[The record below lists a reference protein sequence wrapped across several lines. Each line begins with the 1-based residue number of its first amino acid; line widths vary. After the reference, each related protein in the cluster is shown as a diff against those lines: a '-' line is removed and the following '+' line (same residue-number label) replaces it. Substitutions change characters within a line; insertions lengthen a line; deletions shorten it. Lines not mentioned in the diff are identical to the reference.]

1 MNKEIILKA
10 LQIGLDNTNEWYAD
24 IITCE
29 YNQVKKSHLRQIWDV
44 DRKQIEEA
52 IQLVKGIKYAA

>member
-10 LQIGLDNTNEWYAD
+10 LQIRLDNTNEWYAD

-29 YNQVKKSHLRQIWDV
+29 RNTDMKVDYRILWDM
-44 DRKQIEEA
+44 DRKRIEES
-52 IQLVKGIKYAA
+52 IQIVKGMKDAA